1 MPDAFTLPPVVELL
15 AQAIGAASGAVLA
28 LRKGYDVI
36 GVSAL
41 ALAAGAGGGVIRDC
55 LLQTGPPAFLTNGT
69 NVLVQLGS
77 AAAIIIL
84 HPFVR
89 RFVRHLATSFTIL
102 DALSLS
108 LFAIVGLTKA
118 QACGLAWPAVVLVG
132 IITAVGGGVLRDVL
146 CREEPLLFRPGQF
159 YAFAALGGC
168 LTYIL
173 LDHLDYF
180 TQSQTAMI
188 SAAVI
193 LLMRM
198 GSLRF
203 GWATRRSSGDEPPQ
217 SLSEK

>member
-1 MPDAFTLPPVVELL
+1 MADVFALPPVVELL

-89 RFVRHLATSFTIL
+89 RFVPQLATGFTIL

-118 QACGLAWPAVVLVG
+118 QACGLAWPAVVRDRVRHPDHRQKNEDAVRYSHIANMGGQPHLTSRARTLV
-132 IITAVGGGVLRDVL
+132 R
-146 CREEPLLFRPGQF
+146 C
-159 YAFAALGGC
+159 
-168 LTYIL
+168 
-173 LDHLDYF
+173 
-180 TQSQTAMI
+180 
-188 SAAVI
+188 
-193 LLMRM
+193 
-198 GSLRF
+198 
-203 GWATRRSSGDEPPQ
+203 
-217 SLSEK
+217 